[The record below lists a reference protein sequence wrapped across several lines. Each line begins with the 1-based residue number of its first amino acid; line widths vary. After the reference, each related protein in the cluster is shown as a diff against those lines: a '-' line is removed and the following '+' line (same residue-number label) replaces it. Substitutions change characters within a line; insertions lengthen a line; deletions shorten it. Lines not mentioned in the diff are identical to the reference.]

1 MDSFFTKVLILVQ
14 MGEVI
19 ILIYFCLNLKLLQM
33 KTQIIFIISIVLLFS
48 CKPSTSNSDV
58 EYEVIV
64 KADGVYDGLR
74 AYLLKTENGRNKTA
88 TDTAIVFNGAFR
100 FKGNIKGAEMRT
112 LTIDGVRGQT
122 SFFIEPGLI
131 NVKIYKDSIHTSK
144 VEGTYNNSVFNDYK
158 NKYQEKIEA
167 VEAIKTEFLNSK
179 QDVEVLKKLQTTG
192 DSLRSQ
198 LKNFGYEFIETN
210 NNSDFSLYILDGLT
224 SQKGF
229 DLELADS
236 AFKTIETSIKTKNE
250 SNQLISN
257 RIKQKIES
265 SPNKGKIKIGMQAP
279 DFSAP
284 NPEGKQVT
292 LSDIKGKVTIVDFW
306 ASWCKP
312 CRIENPNLVK
322 LYDKYH
328 SKGLE
333 IISVSLERGN
343 QKGFWIEAIKKDQL
357 RWYNVSNLK
366 FWQDPI
372 AQAYSVNSI
381 PATFI
386 LDENG
391 VLIAERLRGAEL
403 EAKIKNLLE

>member
-1 MDSFFTKVLILVQ
+1 MKTKFLFVISILV
-14 MGEVI
+14 
-19 ILIYFCLNLKLLQM
+19 
-33 KTQIIFIISIVLLFS
+33 LFS
-48 CKPSTSNSDV
+48 CKPSTSNYGNH
-58 EYEVIV
+58 YELIV

-74 AYLLKTENGRNKTA
+74 AYLIKIENGRNRIA
-88 TDTAIVFNGAFR
+88 TDTAIAYNEGFV
-100 FKGNIKGAEMRT
+100 FKGEIKGAEMRA
-112 LTIDGVRGQT
+112 LTVDGVRGQT
-122 SFFIEPGLI
+122 SVFIEPGIIHVEL
-131 NVKIYKDSIHTSK
+131 YKDSIHKSK

-158 NKYQEKIEA
+158 DKYQKKIEA
-167 VEAIKTEFLNSK
+167 INAVKAKENAESLK
-179 QDVEVLKKLQTTG
+179 VLQKKA
-192 DSLRSQ
+192 DSLRIQ

-210 NNSDFSLYILDGLT
+210 TDSDFSLFILDGLT

-229 DLELADS
+229 DVDLAS
-236 AFKTIETSIKTKNE
+236 NAFKNIEASIKTKSE
-250 SNQLISN
+250 SNKLISN

-265 SPNKGKIKIGMQAP
+265 NPNKQKIKIGVQAP
-279 DFSAP
+279 DFTAP
-284 NPEGKQVT
+284 NPQGKQIT
-292 LSDIKGKVTIVDFW
+292 LSEIKGKVTIVDFW

-343 QKGFWIEAIKKDQL
+343 QKAFWIEAIKKDQL
-357 RWYNVSNLK
+357 SWYNVSNLK

-391 VLIAERLRGAEL
+391 TVIAERLRGAEL
-403 EAKIKNLLE
+403 EAKIKELLD

>member
-1 MDSFFTKVLILVQ
+1 

-19 ILIYFCLNLKLLQM
+19 FLIYFCKNLKYLQM
-33 KTQIIFIISIVLLFS
+33 KTQIISILVIALLLG
-48 CKPSTSNSDV
+48 CKPSTSNS
-58 EYEVIV
+58 EGTYEVFV

-74 AYLLKTENGRNKTA
+74 AYLIKTENGRNKIK

-100 FKGNIKGAEMRT
+100 FKGQIKGAEMRA

-122 SFFIEPGLI
+122 SVFIEPGKI
-131 NVKIYKDSIHTSK
+131 NIEIYKDSIHKSK
-144 VEGTYNNSVFNDYK
+144 VEGTYNNEVFNDYK

-167 VEAIKTEFLNSK
+167 IEAVKAVFLSSEK
-179 QDVEVLKKLQTTG
+179 DSEGLKALQKKG
-192 DSLRSQ
+192 DSLRAQ
-198 LKNFGYEFIETN
+198 LKNFGYEFIQEN
-210 NNSDFSLYILDGLT
+210 NDSDFSLFILEGLT

-229 DLELADS
+229 DLELAS
-236 AFKTIETSIKTKNE
+236 KAYKSIETSIKTKNE
-250 SNQLISN
+250 TNQLISN
-257 RIKQKIES
+257 RIKEKIES
-265 SPNKGKIKIGMQAP
+265 NPNKSKIKIGMKAP
-279 DFSAP
+279 DFTAP
-284 NPEGKQVT
+284 NPQGEQIT
-292 LSDIKGKVTIVDFW
+292 LSKINGKVIIVDFW

-322 LYDKYH
+322 LYDTYH

-333 IISVSLERGN
+333 IISVSLERGD
-343 QKGFWIEAIKKDQL
+343 QKAFWIEAIKKDQL
-357 RWYNVSNLK
+357 SWYNVSNLK

-391 VLIAERLRGAEL
+391 TVIAERLRGSEL
-403 EAKIKNLLE
+403 EAKIKSLLE

>member
-1 MDSFFTKVLILVQ
+1 
-14 MGEVI
+14 
-19 ILIYFCLNLKLLQM
+19 M
-33 KTQIIFIISIVLLFS
+33 KTQILFLISIALLFS
-48 CKPSTSNSDV
+48 CKPSTSNYEDH
-58 EYEVIV
+58 YEVIV

-74 AYLLKTENGRNKTA
+74 AYLIKIENGRNRIA
-88 TDTAIVFNGAFR
+88 TDTAIAYNGGFI
-100 FKGNIKGAEMRT
+100 FKGEIKGAEMRA
-112 LTIDGVRGQT
+112 LTVDGVRGQT
-122 SFFIEPGLI
+122 SVFIEPGIIHVEL
-131 NVKIYKDSIHTSK
+131 YKDSINKSK
-144 VEGTYNNSVFNDYK
+144 AEGTYNNSVFNDYK
-158 NKYQEKIEA
+158 DKYQKKIEA
-167 VEAIKTEFLNSK
+167 IDAVKAKFLNSK
-179 QDVEVLKKLQTTG
+179 ENAESLKVLQKKA
-192 DSLRSQ
+192 DSLRTQ

-210 NNSDFSLYILDGLT
+210 TDSDFALYVLDGLT

-229 DLELADS
+229 DVELAS
-236 AFKTIETSIKTKNE
+236 KAFKRIEASIKTKSE

-265 SPNKGKIKIGMQAP
+265 NPNKQKIKIGMQAP
-279 DFSAP
+279 DFTAP
-284 NPEGKQVT
+284 NPQGNPIT
-292 LSDIKGKVTIVDFW
+292 LSAIKGKVTIVDFW

-343 QKGFWIEAIKKDQL
+343 QKAFWIEAIKKDQL
-357 RWYNVSNLK
+357 NWHNVSNLK

-391 VLIAERLRGAEL
+391 TVVAERLRGAEL
-403 EAKIKNLLE
+403 EAKIKKMLD

>member
-1 MDSFFTKVLILVQ
+1 

-19 ILIYFCLNLKLLQM
+19 FLIYFCKNLKHLQM
-33 KTQIIFIISIVLLFS
+33 KTQIISILVIALLLG
-48 CKPSTSNSDV
+48 CKPSTSNS
-58 EYEVIV
+58 EGTYEVFV

-74 AYLLKTENGRNKTA
+74 AYLIKTENGRNKIK

-100 FKGNIKGAEMRT
+100 FKGQIKGAEMRA

-122 SFFIEPGLI
+122 SVFIEPGKI
-131 NVKIYKDSIHTSK
+131 NIEIYKDSIHKSK
-144 VEGTYNNSVFNDYK
+144 VEGTYNNEVFNDYK

-167 VEAIKTEFLNSK
+167 IEAVKAVFLSSEK
-179 QDVEVLKKLQTTG
+179 DSEGLKALQKKG
-192 DSLRSQ
+192 DSLRAQ
-198 LKNFGYEFIETN
+198 LKNFGYEFIEEN
-210 NNSDFSLYILDGLT
+210 NDSDFSLFILEGLT

-229 DLELADS
+229 DLELAS
-236 AFKTIETSIKTKNE
+236 KAYKSIETSIKTKNE
-250 SNQLISN
+250 TNQLISN
-257 RIKQKIES
+257 RIKEKIES
-265 SPNKGKIKIGMQAP
+265 NPNKSKIKIGMKAP
-279 DFSAP
+279 DFTAP
-284 NPEGKQVT
+284 NPQGEQIT
-292 LSDIKGKVTIVDFW
+292 LSKINGKVIIVDFW

-322 LYDKYH
+322 LYDTYH

-333 IISVSLERGN
+333 IISVSLERGD
-343 QKGFWIEAIKKDQL
+343 QKAFWIEAIKKDQL
-357 RWYNVSNLK
+357 SWYNVSNLK

-391 VLIAERLRGAEL
+391 TVIAERLRGSEL
-403 EAKIKNLLE
+403 EAKIKSLLE

>member
-1 MDSFFTKVLILVQ
+1 

-19 ILIYFCLNLKLLQM
+19 FLIYFCKKLKLLQM
-33 KTQIIFIISIVLLFS
+33 KTQIISILVIALLFS
-48 CKPSTSNSDV
+48 CKPSTSNSEG
-58 EYEVIV
+58 EYEVFV
-64 KADGVYDGLR
+64 KAEGVYDGLR
-74 AYLLKTENGRNKTA
+74 AYLIKIENGRNKTK

-100 FKGNIKGAEMRT
+100 FKGQIKGAEMRA

-122 SFFIEPGLI
+122 SVFIEPGEI
-131 NVKIYKDSIHTSK
+131 NIEIYKDSIHKSK
-144 VEGTYNNSVFNDYK
+144 VEGTYNNEVFNDYK

-167 VEAIKTEFLNSK
+167 IEAVKAAFLNTEKDS
-179 QDVEVLKKLQTTG
+179 EELKALQMKG
-192 DSLRSQ
+192 DSLRAE
-198 LKNFGYEFIETN
+198 LKNFGYEFIQEN
-210 NNSDFSLYILDGLT
+210 NNSDFSLFILEGLT

-229 DLELADS
+229 DLELATKAYES
-236 AFKTIETSIKTKNE
+236 IETSIKTKNE
-250 SNQLISN
+250 TNQLISN
-257 RIKQKIES
+257 RIKKKIES
-265 SPNKGKIKIGMQAP
+265 NPNKAKIKIGMKAP

-284 NPEGKQVT
+284 NPEGEQIT
-292 LSDIKGKVTIVDFW
+292 LSKIKGKVTIVDFW

-322 LYDKYH
+322 LYDTYH

-343 QKGFWIEAIKKDQL
+343 QKAFWIEAIKKDQL
-357 RWYNVSNLK
+357 SWYNVSNLK

-391 VLIAERLRGAEL
+391 TLIAERLRGAEL
-403 EAKIKNLLE
+403 EAKIKSMLE

>member
-1 MDSFFTKVLILVQ
+1 
-14 MGEVI
+14 
-19 ILIYFCLNLKLLQM
+19 M
-33 KTQIIFIISIVLLFS
+33 KTKFLFLISILLLFS
-48 CKPSTSNSDV
+48 CKPSTSNYGDH
-58 EYEVIV
+58 YEVIV

-74 AYLLKTENGRNKTA
+74 AYLIKIENGRNRIA
-88 TDTAIVFNGAFR
+88 TDTAIAYNEGFV
-100 FKGNIKGAEMRT
+100 FKGEIKGAEMRA
-112 LTIDGVRGQT
+112 LTVDGVRGQT
-122 SFFIEPGLI
+122 SVFIEPGIIHVEL
-131 NVKIYKDSIHTSK
+131 YKDSIHKSK
-144 VEGTYNNSVFNDYK
+144 AEGTYNNSVFNDYK
-158 NKYQEKIEA
+158 DKYQKKIEA
-167 VEAIKTEFLNSK
+167 IDAVKAKFLNSK
-179 QDVEVLKKLQTTG
+179 ENAESLKVLQKKA
-192 DSLRSQ
+192 DSLRIQ
-198 LKNFGYEFIETN
+198 VKNFGYEFIETN
-210 NNSDFSLYILDGLT
+210 TDSDFALYVLDGLT

-229 DLELADS
+229 DVELAS
-236 AFKTIETSIKTKNE
+236 KAFKRIEVSIKTKSE

-265 SPNKGKIKIGMQAP
+265 NPNKQKIKIRMQAP
-279 DFSAP
+279 DFTAP
-284 NPEGKQVT
+284 NPQGNSIT
-292 LSDIKGKVTIVDFW
+292 LSAIKGKVTIVDFW

-343 QKGFWIEAIKKDQL
+343 QKAFWIEAIKKDQL
-357 RWYNVSNLK
+357 NWYNVSNLK

-391 VLIAERLRGAEL
+391 TVVAKRLRGAEL
-403 EAKIKNLLE
+403 EAKIKKMLD

>member
-1 MDSFFTKVLILVQ
+1 
-14 MGEVI
+14 
-19 ILIYFCLNLKLLQM
+19 M

-48 CKPSTSNSDV
+48 CKPSTSNSDT

-74 AYLLKTENGRNKTA
+74 AYLLKTENGRNRTA
-88 TDTAIVFNGAFR
+88 TDTAIVFNGVFR
-100 FKGNIKGAEMRT
+100 FKGDIKGAEMRAI
-112 LTIDGVRGQT
+112 TIDGVKGQT
-122 SFFIEPGLI
+122 SIFIEPGII
-131 NVKIYKDSIHTSK
+131 NVEIYKDSIYTSK

-158 NKYQEKIEA
+158 NKYQEKIET
-167 VEAIKTEFLNSK
+167 VETVNAEFLNSK
-179 QDVEVLKKLQTTG
+179 QDVEVLKKLQTKR

-236 AFKTIETSIKTKNE
+236 AFKTIETSIKTKSE
-250 SNQLISN
+250 TNQLIAS

-343 QKGFWIEAIKKDQL
+343 QKAFWIEAIKKDQL
-357 RWYNVSNLK
+357 SWYNVSNLK

-403 EAKIKNLLE
+403 EAKIKSLLE

>member
-1 MDSFFTKVLILVQ
+1 
-14 MGEVI
+14 
-19 ILIYFCLNLKLLQM
+19 M
-33 KTQIIFIISIVLLFS
+33 KTQIIFIISIALLFS
-48 CKPSTSNSDV
+48 CKPSTSNSDT

-74 AYLLKTENGRNKTA
+74 AYLLKTENGRNRTA
-88 TDTAIVFNGAFR
+88 TDTAIIFNSVFR
-100 FKGNIKGAEMRT
+100 FKGDIKGAEMRAI
-112 LTIDGVRGQT
+112 TIDGVRGQT
-122 SFFIEPGLI
+122 SIFIEAGLI
-131 NVKIYKDSIHTSK
+131 NVEIYKDSIHTSK

-167 VEAIKTEFLNSK
+167 VETVNAEFLNSK
-179 QDVEVLKKLQTTG
+179 QDLEVLKKLQTKR

-229 DLELADS
+229 DFELADS
-236 AFKTIETSIKTKNE
+236 AFKTIKTSIKTKNE

-257 RIKQKIES
+257 RIKQKIEN

-343 QKGFWIEAIKKDQL
+343 QKAFWIEAIKKDQL
-357 RWYNVSNLK
+357 SWYNVSNLK

-391 VLIAERLRGAEL
+391 ALIAERLRGAEL
-403 EAKIKNLLE
+403 EAKIKSLLE

>member
-1 MDSFFTKVLILVQ
+1 
-14 MGEVI
+14 
-19 ILIYFCLNLKLLQM
+19 M

-48 CKPSTSNSDV
+48 CKPSTSNSDT

-167 VEAIKTEFLNSK
+167 VETVNAEFLNSK
-179 QDVEVLKKLQTTG
+179 QDVEVLKKLQTKR
-192 DSLRSQ
+192 DSLRSL

-372 AQAYSVNSI
+372 AQTYSVNSI

>member
-1 MDSFFTKVLILVQ
+1 
-14 MGEVI
+14 
-19 ILIYFCLNLKLLQM
+19 M

-167 VEAIKTEFLNSK
+167 VETIKTEFLNSK

>member
-1 MDSFFTKVLILVQ
+1 
-14 MGEVI
+14 
-19 ILIYFCLNLKLLQM
+19 M

-179 QDVEVLKKLQTTG
+179 QDVEVLKKLQTKR

-236 AFKTIETSIKTKNE
+236 AFKTIETSIKTKSE
-250 SNQLISN
+250 TNQLIAS

-343 QKGFWIEAIKKDQL
+343 QKAFWIEAIKKDQL
-357 RWYNVSNLK
+357 NWYNVSNLK

-403 EAKIKNLLE
+403 EAKIKSLLE

>member
-1 MDSFFTKVLILVQ
+1 
-14 MGEVI
+14 
-19 ILIYFCLNLKLLQM
+19 M
-33 KTQIIFIISIVLLFS
+33 KTQLIFIISIVLLFS

-88 TDTAIVFNGAFR
+88 TDTAIVFNGVFH
-100 FKGNIKGAEMRT
+100 FKGDIKGAEMRA

-122 SFFIEPGLI
+122 SIFIEPGII
-131 NVKIYKDSIHTSK
+131 NVEIYKDSIYTSK

-236 AFKTIETSIKTKNE
+236 AFKTIETSIKTKSE
-250 SNQLISN
+250 TNQLIAS

-343 QKGFWIEAIKKDQL
+343 QKAFWIEAIKKDQL
-357 RWYNVSNLK
+357 NWYNVSNLK

-403 EAKIKNLLE
+403 EAKIKSLLE

>member
-1 MDSFFTKVLILVQ
+1 

-19 ILIYFCLNLKLLQM
+19 FLIYFCKNLKHLQM
-33 KTQIIFIISIVLLFS
+33 KTQIISILVIALLLG
-48 CKPSTSNSDV
+48 CKPSTSNS
-58 EYEVIV
+58 EGTYEVFV

-74 AYLLKTENGRNKTA
+74 AYLIKTENGRNKIK

-100 FKGNIKGAEMRT
+100 FKGQIKGAEMRA

-122 SFFIEPGLI
+122 SVFIEPGKI
-131 NVKIYKDSIHTSK
+131 NIEIYKDSIHKSK
-144 VEGTYNNSVFNDYK
+144 VEGTYNNEVFNDYK

-167 VEAIKTEFLNSK
+167 IEAVKAVFLSSEK
-179 QDVEVLKKLQTTG
+179 DSEGLKALQKKG
-192 DSLRSQ
+192 DSLRAQ
-198 LKNFGYEFIETN
+198 LKNFGYEFIQEN
-210 NNSDFSLYILDGLT
+210 NDSDFSLFILEGLT

-229 DLELADS
+229 DLELAS
-236 AFKTIETSIKTKNE
+236 KAYKSIETSIKTKNE
-250 SNQLISN
+250 TNQLISN
-257 RIKQKIES
+257 RIKEKIES
-265 SPNKGKIKIGMQAP
+265 NPNKSKIKIGMKAP
-279 DFSAP
+279 DFTAP
-284 NPEGKQVT
+284 NPQGEQIT
-292 LSDIKGKVTIVDFW
+292 LSKINGKVIIVDFW

-322 LYDKYH
+322 LYDTYH

-333 IISVSLERGN
+333 IISVSLERGD
-343 QKGFWIEAIKKDQL
+343 QKAFWIEAIKKDQL
-357 RWYNVSNLK
+357 SWYNVSNLK

-391 VLIAERLRGAEL
+391 TVIAERLRGSEL
-403 EAKIKNLLE
+403 EAKIKSLLE

>member
-1 MDSFFTKVLILVQ
+1 
-14 MGEVI
+14 
-19 ILIYFCLNLKLLQM
+19 M
-33 KTQIIFIISIVLLFS
+33 KTQIIFIISIALLFS
-48 CKPSTSNSDV
+48 CKPSTSNSDT

-74 AYLLKTENGRNKTA
+74 AYLLKTENGRNRTA
-88 TDTAIVFNGAFR
+88 TDTAIVFNGGFR
-100 FKGNIKGAEMRT
+100 FKGDIKGAEMRAI
-112 LTIDGVRGQT
+112 TIDGVRGQT
-122 SFFIEPGLI
+122 SIFIEPGII
-131 NVKIYKDSIHTSK
+131 NVEIYKDSIYTSK

-167 VEAIKTEFLNSK
+167 VETVNAEFLNSK
-179 QDVEVLKKLQTTG
+179 QDVEVLKKLQSKR

-236 AFKTIETSIKTKNE
+236 AFKTIETSIKTKSE
-250 SNQLISN
+250 SNQLISS

-343 QKGFWIEAIKKDQL
+343 QKAFWIEAIKKDQL

-372 AQAYSVNSI
+372 AKAYSVNSI

-391 VLIAERLRGAEL
+391 VLIAERLRGTEL
-403 EAKIKNLLE
+403 EAKIKSLLE

>member
-1 MDSFFTKVLILVQ
+1 
-14 MGEVI
+14 
-19 ILIYFCLNLKLLQM
+19 M
-33 KTQIIFIISIVLLFS
+33 KTQIIFIISIALLFS
-48 CKPSTSNSDV
+48 CKPSTSNSDT

-74 AYLLKTENGRNKTA
+74 AYLLKTENGRNRTA
-88 TDTAIVFNGAFR
+88 TDTAIIFNSVFR
-100 FKGNIKGAEMRT
+100 FKGDIKGAEMRAI
-112 LTIDGVRGQT
+112 TIDGVRGQT
-122 SFFIEPGLI
+122 SIFIEAGLI
-131 NVKIYKDSIHTSK
+131 NVEIYKDSIHTSK

-167 VEAIKTEFLNSK
+167 VETVNAEFLNSK
-179 QDVEVLKKLQTTG
+179 QDVEVLKKLQTKR

-229 DLELADS
+229 DFELADS
-236 AFKTIETSIKTKNE
+236 AFKTIKTSIKTKNE

-257 RIKQKIES
+257 RIKQKIEN

-343 QKGFWIEAIKKDQL
+343 QKAFWIEAIKKDQL
-357 RWYNVSNLK
+357 SWYNVSNLK

-391 VLIAERLRGAEL
+391 ALIAERLRGAEL
-403 EAKIKNLLE
+403 EAKIKSLLE

>member
-1 MDSFFTKVLILVQ
+1 

-19 ILIYFCLNLKLLQM
+19 ILIYFCKNFKLLQM
-33 KTQIIFIISIVLLFS
+33 KTQIIFIISIALLFS
-48 CKPSTSNSDV
+48 CKPSTSNSDS

-74 AYLLKTENGRNKTA
+74 AYLLKTENGRNRTA

-100 FKGNIKGAEMRT
+100 FKGEIKGAEMRA

-122 SFFIEPGLI
+122 SVFIEPGII
-131 NVKIYKDSIHTSK
+131 NVEIYKDSIHTSK
-144 VEGTYNNSVFNDYK
+144 VEGTYNNAVFNDYK

-167 VEAIKTEFLNSK
+167 VETVNAEFLNSK
-179 QDVEVLKKLQTTG
+179 QDVEVLKKLQTKR

-236 AFKTIETSIKTKNE
+236 AFKTIKTSIKTKNE

-343 QKGFWIEAIKKDQL
+343 QKAFWVEAIKKDQL
-357 RWYNVSNLK
+357 SWYNVSNLK

-391 VLIAERLRGAEL
+391 LLIAERLRGAEL
-403 EAKIKNLLE
+403 EAKIKSLLE

>member
-1 MDSFFTKVLILVQ
+1 
-14 MGEVI
+14 
-19 ILIYFCLNLKLLQM
+19 M
-33 KTQIIFIISIVLLFS
+33 KTQIIFIISIALLFS
-48 CKPSTSNSDV
+48 CKPSTSNSDT

-74 AYLLKTENGRNKTA
+74 AYLLKTENGRNRTA
-88 TDTAIVFNGAFR
+88 TDTAIIFNSVFR
-100 FKGNIKGAEMRT
+100 FKGDIKGAEMRAI
-112 LTIDGVRGQT
+112 TIDGVRGQT
-122 SFFIEPGLI
+122 SIFIEAGLI
-131 NVKIYKDSIHTSK
+131 NVEIYKDSIHTSK

-167 VEAIKTEFLNSK
+167 VETVNAEFLNSK
-179 QDVEVLKKLQTTG
+179 QDLEVLKKLQTKR

-343 QKGFWIEAIKKDQL
+343 QKAFWIEAIKKDQL
-357 RWYNVSNLK
+357 SWYNVSNLK

-391 VLIAERLRGAEL
+391 ALIAERLRGAEL
-403 EAKIKNLLE
+403 EAKIKSLLE

>member
-1 MDSFFTKVLILVQ
+1 
-14 MGEVI
+14 
-19 ILIYFCLNLKLLQM
+19 M
-33 KTQIIFIISIVLLFS
+33 KTQIIFIISIALLFS
-48 CKPSTSNSDV
+48 CKPSTTNYGDN
-58 EYEVIV
+58 YEVIV

-74 AYLLKTENGRNKTA
+74 AYLMKTENGRNRIA
-88 TDTAIVFNGAFR
+88 TDTAVVFNGAFV
-100 FKGNIKGAEMRT
+100 FKGEIKGTEMRA

-122 SFFIEPGLI
+122 SVFLEPGIIHVEL
-131 NVKIYKDSIHTSK
+131 YKDSIHKSK
-144 VEGTYNNSVFNDYK
+144 VEGTYNNAVFNDYK
-158 NKYQEKIEA
+158 NQYQEKIEA
-167 VEAIKTEFLNSK
+167 IDAVRSQFLNSNK
-179 QDVEVLKKLQTTG
+179 DTEGLKALQKKG
-192 DSLRSQ
+192 DSLRAQ
-198 LKNFGYEFIETN
+198 LKNFGYEFIKTN
-210 NNSDFSLYILDGLT
+210 NDSDFSLFVLEGLT

-229 DLELADS
+229 DVELAS
-236 AFKTIETSIKTKNE
+236 NAFKNIEASIKTKNE

-265 SPNKGKIKIGMQAP
+265 NPNKQKIKIGMQAP
-279 DFSAP
+279 DFTAP
-284 NPEGKQVT
+284 DPQGKQIT
-292 LSDIKGKVTIVDFW
+292 LSEIKGKVTIVDFW

-343 QKGFWIEAIKKDQL
+343 QKAFWIEAIKKDQL
-357 RWYNVSNLK
+357 NWYNVSNLK

-391 VLIAERLRGAEL
+391 TVVAERLRGAEL
-403 EAKIKNLLE
+403 EATIKNLLE

>member
-1 MDSFFTKVLILVQ
+1 
-14 MGEVI
+14 
-19 ILIYFCLNLKLLQM
+19 M

-167 VEAIKTEFLNSK
+167 VETIKTEFLNSK

-343 QKGFWIEAIKKDQL
+343 QKAFWIEAIKKDQL
-357 RWYNVSNLK
+357 SWYNVSNLK

>member
-1 MDSFFTKVLILVQ
+1 
-14 MGEVI
+14 
-19 ILIYFCLNLKLLQM
+19 M
-33 KTQIIFIISIVLLFS
+33 KTKFLFAISTLVLFS
-48 CKPSTSNSDV
+48 CKPSTSNYEDH
-58 EYEVIV
+58 YEVIV

-74 AYLLKTENGRNKTA
+74 AYLIKIENGKNRIA
-88 TDTAIVFNGAFR
+88 TDTAVVFNGGFV
-100 FKGNIKGAEMRT
+100 FKGEIKGAEMRA

-122 SFFIEPGLI
+122 SLFVEPGVIHVEL
-131 NVKIYKDSIHTSK
+131 YKDSIHKSK
-144 VEGTYNNSVFNDYK
+144 VDGTYNNFVFNDYK
-158 NKYQEKIEA
+158 NQFQEKIEA
-167 VEAIKTEFLNSK
+167 IDAVRSKFLNSNK
-179 QDVEVLKKLQTTG
+179 DTEALKALQKKG
-192 DSLRSQ
+192 DSLRAQ
-198 LKNFGYEFIETN
+198 LKNFGYEFIKTN
-210 NNSDFSLYILDGLT
+210 NDSDFSLFVLEGLT

-229 DLELADS
+229 DVELAS
-236 AFKTIETSIKTKNE
+236 NAFKNIEASIKTKNE

-265 SPNKGKIKIGMQAP
+265 NPNKQKIKIGMQAP
-279 DFSAP
+279 DFTAP
-284 NPEGKQVT
+284 DPQGKQIT
-292 LSDIKGKVTIVDFW
+292 LSEIKGKVTIVDFW

-343 QKGFWIEAIKKDQL
+343 QKAFWIEAIKKDQL
-357 RWYNVSNLK
+357 NWYNVSNLK

-391 VLIAERLRGAEL
+391 TVVAERLRGAEL
-403 EAKIKNLLE
+403 EATIKNLLE

>member
-1 MDSFFTKVLILVQ
+1 

-19 ILIYFCLNLKLLQM
+19 FLIYFCKNLKYLQM
-33 KTQIIFIISIVLLFS
+33 KTQIISILVIALLLG
-48 CKPSTSNSDV
+48 CKPSTSNS
-58 EYEVIV
+58 EGTYEVFV

-74 AYLLKTENGRNKTA
+74 AYLIKTENGRNKIK

-100 FKGNIKGAEMRT
+100 FKGQIKGAEMRA

-122 SFFIEPGLI
+122 SVFIEPGKI
-131 NVKIYKDSIHTSK
+131 NIEIYKDSIHKSK
-144 VEGTYNNSVFNDYK
+144 VEGTYNNEVFNDYK

-167 VEAIKTEFLNSK
+167 IEAVKAVFLSSEK
-179 QDVEVLKKLQTTG
+179 DSEGLKALQKKG
-192 DSLRSQ
+192 DSLRAQ
-198 LKNFGYEFIETN
+198 LKNFGYEFIQEN
-210 NNSDFSLYILDGLT
+210 NDSDFSLFILEGLT

-229 DLELADS
+229 DLELAS
-236 AFKTIETSIKTKNE
+236 KAYKSIETSIKTKNE
-250 SNQLISN
+250 TNQLISN
-257 RIKQKIES
+257 RIKEKIES
-265 SPNKGKIKIGMQAP
+265 NPNKSKIKIGMKAP
-279 DFSAP
+279 DFTAP
-284 NPEGKQVT
+284 NPQGEQIT
-292 LSDIKGKVTIVDFW
+292 LSKINGKVIIVDFW

-322 LYDKYH
+322 LYDTYH

-333 IISVSLERGN
+333 IISVSLERGD
-343 QKGFWIEAIKKDQL
+343 QKAFWIEAIKKDQL
-357 RWYNVSNLK
+357 SWYNVSNLK

-391 VLIAERLRGAEL
+391 TVIAERLRGAEL
-403 EAKIKNLLE
+403 EAKIKSLLE